1 MGAHVAGYA
10 GKYFQERHNG
20 TKLERITGCDP
31 AGPMFQHSTDDWI
44 RQIRLDRDD
53 AKLVDIIHTNA
64 GELNLIDTLNR
75 TGVVN
80 GKLVQ
85 MSNIH
90 SWTLSSI

>member
-1 MGAHVAGYA
+1 MTSGHSLGAHVAGYA

-31 AGPMFQHSTDDWI
+31 AGPMFQHSADESI
-44 RQIRLDRDD
+44 RQVRLDRDD

-64 GELNLIDTLNR
+64 GELDVIHLLDIVNR
-75 TGVVN
+75 TDVVD

-85 MSNIH
+85 V
-90 SWTLSSI
+90 